1 MHCKD
6 VFTVAIYVANPNTRS
21 PLPVTVYTNKDEPLI
36 YLDQHPYW
44 RGWEQ
49 FGRAGVTL
57 GWKIVR
63 SDSLRGVTT
72 DEDQD
77 FIQLSEKLELFF
89 LWQRFEDRVH

>member
-6 VFTVAIYVANPNTRS
+6 VSTVAIYVANPNTRS

-49 FGRAGVTL
+49 FGRAG
-57 GWKIVR
+57 G
-63 SDSLRGVTT
+63 DAGV
-72 DEDQD
+72 EHCQ
-77 FIQLSEKLELFF
+77 I
-89 LWQRFEDRVH
+89 RFTSRRDD